1 MNLFVLYCIQK
12 QSITH
17 LGGSDMD
24 INKAKERLDKVTADI
39 EKRQAMIDKIEQKMA
54 KLRDKVPADVWDSET
69 DTLVKT
75 GRGCLYDYRNEPFF
89 DDLDKL
95 YDLAYQKR
103 EMISKLRELEQKLE
117 GAKTVYEKAQQED
130 AKFSDVPPI
139 LEELIEALRIKFLEA
154 DLEAKDK
161 IIETLG
167 KDRKAEQD
175 YFEEQRRNGVDHP
188 EWRGVPNS
196 LYRKYSKEL
205 KKQMG
210 KVRYDFLYHATEED
224 IEKACAKEA
233 KDYVRNLWYR
243 IKDIVGDVVD
253 YGHLYLSGPAINGPI
268 YGTKGNVRLE
278 TILAGGWNIQRLHYR
293 VLIHKF

>member
-1 MNLFVLYCIQK
+1 
-12 QSITH
+12 
-17 LGGSDMD
+17 MD
-24 INKAKERLDKVTADI
+24 INKAKERLDKVLADI
-39 EKRQAMIDKIEQKMA
+39 EKREAMIAKIEAKMA
-54 KLRDKVPADVWDSET
+54 KLRPMVPEDVWDSET
-69 DTLVKT
+69 DTLVNT
-75 GRGCLYDYRNEPFF
+75 GRGRFYDYKDEPFF

-103 EMISKLRELEQKLE
+103 EMLSKLDDLQKKLE
-117 GAKTVYEKAQQED
+117 GAKAVYEKAQKED
-130 AKFSDVPPI
+130 AKFSDIPPI
-139 LEELIEALRIKFLEA
+139 LEELIESLKAKFFEA
-154 DLEAKDK
+154 DIEAKDN
-161 IIETLG
+161 IIATLG
-167 KDRKAEQD
+167 KDRKSEQE
-175 YFEEQRRNGVDHP
+175 YFEEQRRNGVEHP
-188 EWRGVPNS
+188 EWRGVPKD

-205 KKQMG
+205 KERMG

-233 KDYVRNLWYR
+233 EQYVRNLWMR